1 MRPVLYVLSFIAVMG
16 LAFWAYRENYAT
28 QHQLKEM
35 GRLQDEIAS
44 LREALTL
51 QRAEWA
57 YLNRPERLRN
67 LATANFDRLGLL
79 PLEPAQFGA
88 AAEVTYPVA
97 PALPEAGG
105 VGADGLPA
113 ITDPV
118 TVAGQIAPADGA
130 EAGADVDTRK
140 AGDKEFP

>member
-16 LAFWAYRENYAT
+16 MAFWAYRENYAT

-44 LREALTL
+44 LREALIL

-79 PLEPAQFGA
+79 PLEAAQFGA
-88 AAEVTYPVA
+88 AAEVSYPVTEPLA
-97 PALPEAGG
+97 EAGAG
-105 VGADGLPA
+105 TVEVGLDGLPV

-118 TVAGQIAPADGA
+118 EVSGLIASVAGEGA
-130 EAGADVDTRK
+130 AKPE
-140 AGDKEFP
+140 DKEFP